1 MTDRPAIPAQ
11 VRRDVLIESGYRCA
25 MPHCR
30 ETEIDINHIRPY
42 AEVHEHTFDNLIA
55 LCPNCHRRYTN
66 GEIDHKAMLQIKANL
81 SILSHRY
88 SELERRYLA
97 RQANDGAGVGA
108 VTMLSGGLEL
118 LMANLVAD
126 ELVMQAPVNAIQIE
140 FGLPNVP
147 DFPMVAAFVL
157 TDKGKA
163 FIDHWVAGQPID

>member
-11 VRRDVLIESGYRCA
+11 MRRDVLIESGYRCA

-30 ETEIDINHIRPY
+30 ETQIDINHIVPY
-42 AEVHEHTFDNLIA
+42 VEVQEHTFDNLVA

-66 GEIDHKAMLQIKANL
+66 GEIDRKAMFQIKANL

-88 SELERRYLA
+88 GELERRYLN
-97 RQANDGAGVGA
+97 RQANLGPVAGS

-126 ELVMQAPVNAIQIE
+126 GIVTQASVNAIQIG
-140 FGLPNVP
+140 FGQPDVP
-147 DFPMVAAFVL
+147 DFPVVIAFVL
-157 TDKGKA
+157 TPRGQA
-163 FIDHWVAGQPID
+163 FIEHWVAGQPID

>member
-1 MTDRPAIPAQ
+1 MK
-11 VRRDVLIESGYRCA
+11 RDVLIESGYRCA

-30 ETEIDINHIRPY
+30 ETQIDINHIRPY
-42 AEVHEHTFDNLIA
+42 AAVHEHTFDNLIA

-66 GEIDHKAMLQIKANL
+66 GDIDRKAMLQIKANL

-97 RQANDGAGVGA
+97 RQASVGAVAGA

-126 ELVMQAPVNAIQIE
+126 ELVMQVPVNAIQIE
-140 FGLPNVP
+140 FEQPNVP
-147 DFPMVAAFVL
+147 DFPMVTAFVL
-157 TDKGKA
+157 TDKGRA
-163 FIDHWVAGQPID
+163 FIEHWVAGQPIE